1 MKPTDRRLVALQNVP
16 MEGPERIADLAR
28 ARGLTV
34 EVLEVFGPHQVPES
48 LAPGDLLVVMGGGM
62 GVGDLGDPR
71 FPFLA
76 REVALLQ
83 KALAPGPHGERP
95 ANPVLGV
102 CLGAQLLAHAAGA
115 AVYPATRRLLNG
127 NVERIREVGW
137 APVRWTEETDDEPA
151 LRGLGPSTTVLHW
164 HGDTFDLPPG
174 AVHLAST
181 ERCQNQAFRMG
192 TRCFG
197 LQFHIELPPE
207 TVPRWLEEDAAFVA
221 LAEGPE
227 GAQKILG
234 DTARLG
240 AEARRQGDRLI
251 ENILDCMLD

>member
-1 MKPTDRRLVALQNVP
+1 MKPTNRRLVALQNVA

-28 ARGLTV
+28 ARGLPV
-34 EVLEVFGPHQVPES
+34 EVRQVFGPDLVPAS
-48 LAPGDLLVVMGGGM
+48 LAPGDLLVVMGGSM
-62 GVGDLGDPR
+62 GVADLGDPR

-76 REVALLQ
+76 HELALLRRV
-83 KALAPGPHGERP
+83 LTEGPGGGP

-115 AVYPATRRLLNG
+115 SVYPATRRRPDG
-127 NVERIREVGW
+127 EVERVREVGW
-137 APVRWTEETDDEPA
+137 APVRWTDETAREPA
-151 LRGLGPSTTVLHW
+151 LRGLDPSTTVLHW
-164 HGDTFDLPPG
+164 HGDTFDLPAG

-181 ERCQNQAFRMG
+181 ERCQNQAFRIG
-192 TRCFG
+192 PRCFG
-197 LQFHIELPPE
+197 LQFHVEVRPE

-221 LAEGPE
+221 LAEGPQ
-227 GAQKILG
+227 GAQKILA
-234 DTARLG
+234 DTARVG